1 MSLSPK
7 EIEDGEDGMSEDKD
21 NGSRDEIVI
30 PPKKSRK
37 VATPPEKKVEGKKS
51 PAPMFAEKLVSPSRK
66 RATWAKS
73 AKDKCATLEDRESGR
88 ESYEEE
94 EDQND
99 QDART
104 LLIKNLPDKV
114 TQHALKEVFEDAFQ
128 VRLVSKAGMS
138 KRIADIEFKSQADA
152 ERALEEKQGMEIHGL
167 AIVLDHTA
175 EKRRGQ
181 ENGDREQPLERKTED
196 GTGKPRVSRKM
207 GESLFLCGDKEYSY
221 MFMAQ
226 LWVTSPTSTPQEPQL
241 GELERS
247 CHLWLPALS
256 ETGLGGTSLR
266 NDPRA
271 GLPSHAPGPEDDPG
285 SVFLS
290 GQVTSSSTV
299 DSCEAAVPE
308 DKACTSDQP
317 QRKDG
322 LEKPQHLPEKP

>member
-30 PPKKSRK
+30 PPKKGRK

-51 PAPMFAEKLVSPSRK
+51 PAPTFAEKLVSPSRK
-66 RATWAKS
+66 RATWAKR
-73 AKDKCATLEDRESGR
+73 AKDRCATPEDRESRR

-99 QDART
+99 RDART

-138 KRIADIEFKSQADA
+138 KRIACIEFKSQADA
-152 ERALEEKQGMEIHGL
+152 ERALEEKQGTEIHGL
-167 AIVLDHTA
+167 AVVLDHTA
-175 EKRRGQ
+175 EKRRGP
-181 ENGDREQPLERKTED
+181 ENGDREQPLESRKTED

-221 MFMAQ
+221 MFNMQ
-226 LWVTSPTSTPQEPQL
+226 SLSVSKE
-241 GELERS
+241 
-247 CHLWLPALS
+247 CHLRLHYETNHSSNHNGYTEKMHNRKFNAL
-256 ETGLGGTSLR
+256 
-266 NDPRA
+266 
-271 GLPSHAPGPEDDPG
+271 
-285 SVFLS
+285 
-290 GQVTSSSTV
+290 
-299 DSCEAAVPE
+299 
-308 DKACTSDQP
+308 K
-317 QRKDG
+317 KD
-322 LEKPQHLPEKP
+322 